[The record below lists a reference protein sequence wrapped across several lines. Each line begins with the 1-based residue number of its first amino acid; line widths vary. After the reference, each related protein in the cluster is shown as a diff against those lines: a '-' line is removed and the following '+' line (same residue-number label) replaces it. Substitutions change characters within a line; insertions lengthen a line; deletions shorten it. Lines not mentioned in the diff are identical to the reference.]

1 MDGPRRITVKD
12 AARATKVWL
21 GFSDVTWTAAVLQKH
36 ADAAY
41 RQAHMRCLDIAQWR
55 AGGQLRHASDFAELA
70 NRVAEYATT
79 PERLLAQTQ
88 AYVKTLLPVPLK
100 TVGELRGADALA
112 TRARESSSRLLQQ
125 LLPVAAGGV
134 AAHKGRVTSATWA
147 FSTQPF
153 FADGNDAAAMLT
165 WAAQTAAPLRP
176 ALVALDDPA
185 GVAMEL
191 NGLALQRSMEFS
203 ENPQRKWKHET
214 AVLIDALQEAVK
226 HGAVEDE
233 VHAQIAASRT
243 AEGIANIDDAQDLPD
258 ATSYLWT
265 SITQGSEVALREQ
278 TARRAQRERARAQD
292 DARIREQADANAS
305 ALGREA
311 WKTYTKYF
319 DEPAQRRVVDQEYP
333 QQLEHFGREVLAR
346 LDPPYLAWLK
356 SPSLTTYLT
365 HTFDEHDLDSGA
377 SYTALA
383 TQLLHHA
390 SGRGAVFDYL
400 CQSIQQ
406 APTAPEAWVA
416 RALALNHAPL
426 IQASWEEA
434 ARKGSEREPFLP
446 EFVEKFHD
454 KFKDVLVAGGKG
466 ELNRP
471 MVDAVA
477 RFMYQLTGP
486 LVRELGSALDHG
498 MAFAALPLPSKW
510 QLGLL
515 GAVARAETPTL
526 RMVDLRGTRSFSEA
540 TKLLANLVS
549 SLGAGPAGAARGAVR
564 PTLRPVMD
572 TAERYPFRAVM
583 LVDEAKVAQLEGSGG
598 AALKAGMAEAL
609 SAREFDDVM
618 QESVGK
624 LASLEVKVAVVQ
636 AILSSITLYL
646 SYGKLMKAEQ
656 DKVWSER
663 VNVAGGVIGLVGG
676 LTEATGTVLEKTPW
690 GQTRLSWQFRFQAVV
705 IESRAGWFTGMGKLM
720 GVVGGVIGGVLAIKD
735 GFETYKKHQFIG
747 TLLIGLGAGSV
758 VAAMMLL
765 MTGMAGI
772 GIIIGIVIA
781 VIMAVVYWLKPNAL
795 QDWLFDTQYGESGG
809 NSAQSKFKGLAEQ
822 QMSLEKL
829 AKG

>member
-1 MDGPRRITVKD
+1 
-12 AARATKVWL
+12 
-21 GFSDVTWTAAVLQKH
+21 
-36 ADAAY
+36 
-41 RQAHMRCLDIAQWR
+41 
-55 AGGQLRHASDFAELA
+55 
-70 NRVAEYATT
+70 
-79 PERLLAQTQ
+79 
-88 AYVKTLLPVPLK
+88 
-100 TVGELRGADALA
+100 
-112 TRARESSSRLLQQ
+112 
-125 LLPVAAGGV
+125 
-134 AAHKGRVTSATWA
+134 WA

-265 SITQGSEVALREQ
+265 TMTQGSDVALREQ
-278 TARRAQRERARAQD
+278 SARDRQREQARAEE

-333 QQLEHFGREVLAR
+333 RQLEHFGREVLAR

-454 KFKDVLVAGGKG
+454 KFKDVLV
-466 ELNRP
+466 
-471 MVDAVA
+471 
-477 RFMYQLTGP
+477 
-486 LVRELGSALDHG
+486 
-498 MAFAALPLPSKW
+498 
-510 QLGLL
+510 
-515 GAVARAETPTL
+515 
-526 RMVDLRGTRSFSEA
+526 
-540 TKLLANLVS
+540 
-549 SLGAGPAGAARGAVR
+549 
-564 PTLRPVMD
+564 
-572 TAERYPFRAVM
+572 
-583 LVDEAKVAQLEGSGG
+583 
-598 AALKAGMAEAL
+598 
-609 SAREFDDVM
+609 
-618 QESVGK
+618 
-624 LASLEVKVAVVQ
+624 
-636 AILSSITLYL
+636 
-646 SYGKLMKAEQ
+646 
-656 DKVWSER
+656 
-663 VNVAGGVIGLVGG
+663 
-676 LTEATGTVLEKTPW
+676 
-690 GQTRLSWQFRFQAVV
+690 
-705 IESRAGWFTGMGKLM
+705 
-720 GVVGGVIGGVLAIKD
+720 
-735 GFETYKKHQFIG
+735 
-747 TLLIGLGAGSV
+747 
-758 VAAMMLL
+758 
-765 MTGMAGI
+765 
-772 GIIIGIVIA
+772 
-781 VIMAVVYWLKPNAL
+781 
-795 QDWLFDTQYGESGG
+795 
-809 NSAQSKFKGLAEQ
+809 
-822 QMSLEKL
+822 
-829 AKG
+829 